1 MKKDFKR
8 KRALNR
14 KMPGKGTLY
23 LKFAV
28 LFFIV
33 LLAGGAY
40 AYLRFAKEALP
51 ISRIEVYGNKNL
63 SRDEVLYLL
72 AVEKGE
78 NLFRHSSGELADRL
92 LASPWVKNVSV
103 RKELMNMK
111 LVLRAEEREPFVIIR
126 KEGKEFISDSEGKL
140 LEQLGG
146 GVPPFLPVLEADW
159 KTHQDTFKE
168 AVVFARLL
176 KERGYFEK
184 PVTITAPGGPETL
197 AMDLDGITVRVGY
210 GDYEQ
215 KLEKLKELEAEI
227 ERRGIP
233 AESIDLRFANRVI
246 VTPLEEVAE

>member
-1 MKKDFKR
+1 MKKDLKR

-14 KMPGKGTLY
+14 KMPGKGKLY
-23 LKFAV
+23 LRLAV

-33 LLAGGAY
+33 LLAAGAY
-40 AYLRFAKEALP
+40 AYARFAREVLP
-51 ISRIEVYGNKNL
+51 ISRIEVYGEKNMAGE
-63 SRDEVLYLL
+63 EVLALL

-78 NLFRHSSGELADRL
+78 NLFRHSSGEVAQRL
-92 LASPWVKNVSV
+92 LSSPWVKNASV

-111 LVLRAEEREPFVIIR
+111 LLVRVEERQPFVIIR
-126 KEGKEFISDSEGKL
+126 KEGKEFISDMEGRL
-140 LEQLGG
+140 LEELRGD
-146 GVPPFLPVLEADW
+146 VPPFLPVLEADW
-159 KTHQDTFKE
+159 RGHPDTFKE

-184 PVTITAPGGPETL
+184 PVTITAEGGPETL
-197 AMDLDGITVRVGY
+197 SMDLDGITVRVGY

-233 AESIDLRFANRVI
+233 AESIDLRFANRV
-246 VTPLEEVAE
+246 VVSPLEEVAE